1 MLQLR
6 QLLRVRVRVKRS
18 KGKDLHGMW
27 VKKGTYLMNMNESLW
42 KTLRW
47 FKEDEFPEPYLMDA
61 WLMKLLDE
69 MRDQVGKRFI
79 VHYST
84 DGEHS
89 VGSAHY
95 RGEAVDGH
103 FEGMD
108 VVSQYLIAEQ
118 FNFPGLGFY
127 PPGTWNNPGLHIDT
141 RRQEPFSKGARW
153 WRDANGFYVPITP
166 AAIRRFI
173 ESAGS

>member
-1 MLQLR
+1 M
-6 QLLRVRVRVKRS
+6 K
-18 KGKDLHGMW
+18 
-27 VKKGTYLMNMNESLW
+27 MNESLW

-108 VVSQYLIAEQ
+108 VIDQYLTAEAY
-118 FNFPGLGFY
+118 NFPGLGFY
-127 PPGTWNNPGLHIDT
+127 PWWVSPGLHLDT
-141 RRQEPFSKGARW
+141 RRLDPFQKGARW
-153 WRDANGFYVPITP
+153 LRDKTGLYLPITP
-166 AAIRRFI
+166 QVIRGFMD
-173 ESAGS
+173 